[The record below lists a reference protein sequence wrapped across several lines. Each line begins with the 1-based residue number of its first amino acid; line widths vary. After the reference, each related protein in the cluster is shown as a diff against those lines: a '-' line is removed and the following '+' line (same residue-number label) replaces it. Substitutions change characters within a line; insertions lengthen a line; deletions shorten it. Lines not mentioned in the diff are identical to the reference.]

1 MAEGTGDGLSIL
13 DRIKQFDS
21 SSQPTQ
27 PVSHVKPKKPSLKKR
42 PGQKAHVISSH
53 GHIAKSKPPPL
64 TKKISSHRLVMVEK
78 CVTSPKSK
86 NADFSSRLPTSP
98 SKPIQLS
105 KPALKPP
112 VANRSKPLRP
122 MRSVDD
128 DSKPSPPKTKPVVA
142 TRNKV
147 NAGTGQNANKN
158 SAENFQV
165 EARES
170 AGSIS
175 ALAKK
180 FEAGV
185 STSST
190 NGESSRTNGH
200 EQKKPK
206 IVQRK
211 ISKEPAD
218 VELEE
223 STPKS
228 VAQKWKT
235 LEQSTAASSKQVP
248 RTPEKV
254 PVKKFP
260 PVVTSTSGS
269 MAAVPGE
276 VVQQDVPAP
285 KSFLHQNRPSRQSR
299 SGSRK
304 SPSAKTRPLLPSD
317 GRDKVT
323 AVTVEEDDWDEDEE
337 YEDVLLPPRKV
348 PSEGKVNDS
357 DSWETDEDDDYMH
370 EYHDIYE
377 SIAISP
383 PNVDVSRQSKS
394 TVVPKPTLP
403 PPPVPSKPVRDRL
416 ARNSAA
422 SEDAPSGAVN
432 TVPKPPRT
440 TGKRLT
446 PSPNPPDRVASLV
459 DAEEATNK
467 TKTAPAT
474 IPRNIPQ
481 IKVDI
486 EKAKNKKIPPVEGS
500 SPQTKGLGKYT
511 GVKSF
516 LHNMLAKSKSGGDL
530 TVDQS
535 LNPSSCPDTL
545 SPLASAALEG
555 RNWKSLEKLGEQREE
570 YEHMA
575 STKKGA
581 VGVPNLPRR
590 DDRPPATLP
599 RDLTVQ
605 QWSSMDSDTYMGT
618 EYLDIVEFPDNP
630 QGGDDDLYVLPDNG
644 DDEVY
649 EDVLVSRGVHEQ
661 DMSEPLSGTYMDFDE
676 VPTLQQP
683 NAQME
688 RSEYETPMFPGGEM
702 PAFLTPINQR
712 VEPAHSDNADADL
725 RVDYVARTNNRQSR
739 FFHEPLYQVYR
750 AQKSARS
757 IRSNR
762 SDAIT
767 EEELDVVQEDD
778 DDDYEN
784 VASMSASEA
793 SLKRTMWKDL
803 PEVRGSGVLNSL
815 SPAETK
821 LQEALFEVV
830 TSEAS
835 YLRSLNI
842 LVDHFMPGLI
852 RPLSRTE
859 RTHLFSNCKE
869 VRDQSERLLLAMEA
883 QLQKDIRLSR
893 VPDLVLNHARSYFE
907 EYIKYCR
914 NLVYQ
919 ERVLRRLTTENSAF
933 HTMLQK
939 LEVDRMCAGLD
950 LQSFLILPMQRIA
963 RMPLLFDA
971 IIQRAEAGTSLY
983 NSAYRAYKFLNKT
996 LKACNEEA
1004 RIMAKTEEMVLLQKQ
1019 FTFKPGVKEIAVVS
1033 GKRYLVKKGELT
1045 QITQEKKKYL
1055 RQPLHLFLFT
1065 DLLLVTKKKSD
1076 SQYTIIDYA
1085 ERSFVEAK
1093 EKEDPDFALAAT
1105 KLTATQKIRRFTGTL
1120 TIPPIESLF
1129 TMELFEN
1136 HEGKHVMIDLATTL
1150 SEKTRWV
1157 EAIMPP
1163 KSDISGETIY
1173 EEWDCPQVQVIHP
1186 YQAQQPDELELE
1198 RSDIINVSRKMAD
1211 GWYEGERIRDGE
1223 KGWFPSSY
1231 TEEIENSHARARNLK
1246 YRHRRQLSLGEA

>member
-1 MAEGTGDGLSIL
+1 MAEGTNEGLSIL

-27 PVSHVKPKKPSLKKR
+27 PVSQVKPKKPSVKKR
-42 PGQKAHVISSH
+42 PGQKPHVVSSH
-53 GHIAKSKPPPL
+53 GHIAKFKPPPL
-64 TKKISSHRLVMVEK
+64 TRKISSNRLVVAENGI
-78 CVTSPKSK
+78 TSPKSK
-86 NADFSSRLPTSP
+86 SAELSSRLPNSP
-98 SKPIQLS
+98 TKPKQLN

-112 VANRSKPLRP
+112 VANRNKPVKP
-122 MRSVDD
+122 MRSFDD
-128 DSKPSPPKTKPVVA
+128 NSKPSPPKTKPVVA

-147 NAGTGQNANKN
+147 NDGKKSVEN
-158 SAENFQV
+158 SHV
-165 EARES
+165 EASES

-180 FEAGV
+180 FEV
-185 STSST
+185 SVSNAESAHT
-190 NGESSRTNGH
+190 NGLRQT
-200 EQKKPK
+200 KPK
-206 IVQRK
+206 VAQRQVA
-211 ISKEPAD
+211 KELAD

-228 VAQKWKT
+228 VAQRWKKF
-235 LEQSTAASSKQVP
+235 EQSSGAASTSSPEVS

-254 PVKKFP
+254 QVKKLP
-260 PVVTSTSGS
+260 SAVTSTSGTT
-269 MAAVPGE
+269 ATGE
-276 VVQQDVPAP
+276 VAQPEVPVP
-285 KSFLHQNRPSRQSR
+285 KSFLHQNRPSRKNR

-304 SPSAKTRPLLPSD
+304 SPSVKTRPLLPSD
-317 GRDKVT
+317 GRDKIT
-323 AVTVEEDDWDEDEE
+323 AVTVEEEDWDDEE
-337 YEDVLLPPRKV
+337 YEDVLLPPRKE
-348 PSEGKVNDS
+348 PSEGKAQDS
-357 DSWETDEDDDYMH
+357 DSWETDDEDDH

-377 SIAISP
+377 SIAFSP
-383 PNVDVSRQSKS
+383 PNADTNRLSKS
-394 TVVPKPTLP
+394 TAIPKPTLP
-403 PPPVPSKPVRDRL
+403 PPPVPSKPVRNRL
-416 ARNSAA
+416 ARNSAELEVVLPGGIN
-422 SEDAPSGAVN
+422 SI
-432 TVPKPPRT
+432 PKPPRT
-440 TGKRLT
+440 TGKNGNS
-446 PSPNPPDRVASLV
+446 SPNPPDRVTSL
-459 DAEEATNK
+459 AAQEEAANT
-467 TKTAPAT
+467 TKTLPAA
-474 IPRNIPQ
+474 IPRNIPNA
-481 IKVDI
+481 KADVERARKKKTLPAVLVD
-486 EKAKNKKIPPVEGS
+486 KVEGNS
-500 SPQTKGLGKYT
+500 GQAKGLGKYT

-516 LHNMLAKSKSGGDL
+516 LHNMLAKSKSGSDL
-530 TVDQS
+530 TVEQS

-545 SPLASAALEG
+545 SPHAAGALDG
-555 RNWKSLEKLGEQREE
+555 RNWKSLEKLGGQREE
-570 YEHMA
+570 YEPMA
-575 STKKGA
+575 SSKNS
-581 VGVPNLPRR
+581 VGVPNLARH

-599 RDLTVQ
+599 RRDLTEQ
-605 QWSSMDSDTYMGT
+605 QWPSMEDSTYMCT
-618 EYLDIVEFPDNP
+618 EYLDIVEFPDNT
-630 QGGDDDLYVLPDNG
+630 GGDDDDDLYILPDNA
-644 DDEVY
+644 DEDEVY
-649 EDVLVSRGVHEQ
+649 EDVLVSRGAKDK
-661 DMSEPLSGTYMDFDE
+661 DMSDPLPGVYMDFDE
-676 VPTLQQP
+676 VSTVQKPDVQV
-683 NAQME
+683 E
-688 RSEYETPMFPGGEM
+688 GSGYETPMFPGGEM

-712 VEPAHSDNADADL
+712 VEQAHSDSPGADL
-725 RVDYVARTNNRQSR
+725 RVDYITNNRQSR

-750 AQKSARS
+750 AQNSARS

-767 EEELDVVQEDD
+767 EEELDDVQEEEEEQ
-778 DDDYEN
+778 DYED
-784 VASMSASEA
+784 VPSMSASEA

-803 PEVRGSGVLNSL
+803 PEVRTSGVLNTL
-815 SPAETK
+815 SPDEMK

-852 RPLSRTE
+852 RPLTRTE

-869 VRDQSERLLLAMEA
+869 VRDQSERLLLAMESH
-883 QLQKDIRLSR
+883 LSKDIRLSK

-919 ERVLRRLTTENSAF
+919 ERVLRRLTTENSGF
-933 HTMLQK
+933 HSMLQK

-950 LQSFLILPMQRIA
+950 LQSFLILPMQRIS

-1033 GKRYLVKKGELT
+1033 GKRYLVKKGELN

-1065 DLLLVTKKKSD
+1065 DLLLITKKKSD
-1076 SQYTIIDYA
+1076 TLYTIIDYA

-1093 EKEDPDFALAAT
+1093 DKEDPDFALAGT

-1120 TIPPIESLF
+1120 TIPPVESLF

-1136 HEGKHVMIDLATTL
+1136 HEGKHVMIDLATSL
-1150 SEKTRWV
+1150 SERTRWV

-1163 KSDISGETIY
+1163 KSDVSGETIY

-1246 YRHRRQLSLGEA
+1246 YRARRQLSLGEA